1 MKSVKNQFWYKVTTQ
16 MNQKMNQIGKQ
27 VTYKVQD
34 QVENQLWHQ
43 VWFQVWD
50 ELLIPVND
58 QVLIQVESSHEIR
71 QK

>member
-1 MKSVKNQFWYKVTTQ
+1 MRSVKNQVWYKVTTQ
-16 MNQKMNQIGKQ
+16 MNQIGKQ
-27 VTYKVQD
+27 VRYKVQD